1 MENITIRNAVIE
13 DAAALLQIYSPY
25 VRETAISFEYE
36 VPSLQ
41 EFSDRIKVISSKFP
55 YLVLCKNE
63 IPIGYAYASTFHA
76 RAAYDRSVELSIYIK
91 SDCRGKGY
99 GKLLYQKLE
108 DELKK
113 RGFAVM
119 YACIAA
125 TSRNPDKYL
134 TSASILFHE
143 KMGFENAGYFK
154 NCAQKFGLWYN
165 IVYMQKNL
173 LEEFRDEEKSSCNR
187 EVIDLYDNQRR
198 LTGKTVPRNADVTKS
213 LPYRSVVHVCI
224 FNSRM
229 ELLIQQRSANKQSAP
244 LKWDFSA
251 SGQVVAGESCI
262 EGAMREVYEELG
274 IKLSITEAPALTKV
288 FFNAFNDYYIIRKDL
303 DLSTLNLQESE
314 VAAVKWASREQ
325 VLALYMENQFLPYA
339 KSLIELIFDIGE
351 YKDEKK

>member
-25 VRETAISFEYE
+25 VRESAISFEYE

-55 YLVLCKNE
+55 YLVLCKDN
-63 IPIGYAYASTFHA
+63 ITCGYAYASTFHA

-91 SDCRGKGY
+91 ADCRGKGY
-99 GKLLYQKLE
+99 GRLLYQKLE
-108 DELKK
+108 DELKN

-173 LEEFRDEEKSSCNR
+173 LEKYEDEVVFSENQ
-187 EVIDLYDNQRR
+187 EVIDLYDSKKRI
-198 LTGKTVPRNADVTKS
+198 TGKTAPRNADVTKS
-213 LPYRSVVHVCI
+213 LPYRSGVHVCI
-224 FNSRM
+224 FNSKM
-229 ELLIQQRSANKQSAP
+229 QLLIQQRSAGKKSAP
-244 LKWDFSA
+244 LMWDFSA
-251 SGQVVAGESCI
+251 SGQVDAGESSQQ
-262 EGAMREVYEELG
+262 GAVREVREELG
-274 IKLSITEAPALTKV
+274 INLSIIEAPAVTKV
-288 FFNAFNDYYIIRKDL
+288 FFNSYNDYYIIRKDF
-303 DLSTLNLQESE
+303 DLSTLKLQESE
-314 VAAVKWASREQ
+314 VAAVQWASRDQ
-325 VLALYMENQFLPYA
+325 VLALYLEEKFMPYA